1 MRVPDEARPSWTSS
15 GFSCQSNRSPKKS
28 PSFRM
33 PIVASLPISDTTAS
47 LTFPY
52 LYIENSIRR
61 IPLSK
66 DGLPSR
72 KIFDLSSAVDGRKK
86 CLGIEFGEF
95 LRCRHECHNLVPH

>member
-1 MRVPDEARPSWTSS
+1 MDFFWIFITEQSVSEEIALFQNADC
-15 GFSCQSNRSPKKS
+15 GFLADLRYDSE
-28 PSFRM
+28 
-33 PIVASLPISDTTAS
+33 
-47 LTFPY
+47 PY
-52 LYIENSIRR
+52 LSLSYIENSIRR